1 MSRIALKLKGY
12 KGGLDVLAKSN
23 INSLQ
28 QHKLFSTNSQSERL
42 AGKIALIT
50 GAASG
55 IGKAAAIKFIEN
67 GAKVLL
73 ADVQDHLGKSIANDL
88 GPNAI
93 FIHCDVTN
101 EEEISSA
108 VDHVVG
114 RYGRL
119 DVMYNN
125 AGTAGTLTPTII
137 DLELA
142 GFDRTMA
149 VNVRSMVA
157 GIKHASRVM
166 IPCQAGSIICAA
178 STAGILGG
186 MGPHDYAVS
195 KAAVI
200 GLVKSTA
207 AELSQHG
214 IRVNCIS
221 PHALPTSL
229 AVNGYKKL
237 LNIDDEK
244 IVAEMMHNVWDFK
257 GARCDA
263 ADIADAAVY
272 LASDDAKYISGH
284 NLAVDGGFT
293 SFKRLNFTPP

>member
-1 MSRIALKLKGY
+1 MVFPNYWIRLNGTKLAL
-12 KGGLDVLAKSN
+12 DALAKLHTN
-23 INSLQ
+23 RQ
-28 QHKLFSTNSQSERL
+28 HHKLFSTDSQSGRL
-42 AGKIALIT
+42 AGKAALIT

-55 IGKAAAIKFIEN
+55 IGKAAAMRFIQN

-93 FIHCDVTN
+93 FIHCDVANEQEITN
-101 EEEISSA
+101 A
-108 VDHVVG
+108 VDYAVTH
-114 RYGRL
+114 YGRL

-125 AGTAGTLTPTII
+125 AGIAGTLAPTIL
-137 DLELA
+137 DLELE

-166 IPCQAGSIICAA
+166 IPCQAGSIICTA
-178 STAGILGG
+178 STTAILGG
-186 MGPHDYAVS
+186 MANHDYAVS

-207 AELSQHG
+207 AELNQHG

-221 PHALPTSL
+221 PHALPTPL
-229 AVNGYKKL
+229 AVNGFKKL
-237 LNIDDEK
+237 WGIDDEK
-244 IVAEMMHNVWDFK
+244 MVAEMTHNTWEFK
-257 GARCDA
+257 GARCEA
-263 ADIADAAVY
+263 ADVAEAAVF

-284 NLAVDGGFT
+284 NLVVDAGFT
-293 SFKRLNFTPP
+293 CFKRLNISP

>member
-1 MSRIALKLKGY
+1 MSRIALKLKGNNLA
-12 KGGLDVLAKSN
+12 LDALVKLHTN
-23 INSLQ
+23 RQ
-28 QHKLFSTNSQSERL
+28 HHKLFSTNSQSGRL
-42 AGKIALIT
+42 AGKVALIT
-50 GAASG
+50 GAVSG

-93 FIHCDVTN
+93 FFHCDVANEQEITN
-101 EEEISSA
+101 A
-108 VDHVVG
+108 VDHTVTH
-114 RYGRL
+114 YGQL

-125 AGTAGTLTPTII
+125 AGIAGTLAPTIL
-137 DLELA
+137 DLELE

-166 IPCQAGSIICAA
+166 IPQQAGSIICTA
-178 STAGILGG
+178 STTAILGG
-186 MGPHDYAVS
+186 MANHDYAVS

-207 AELSQHG
+207 AELNQHG

-221 PHALPTSL
+221 PHALPTPL
-229 AVNGYKKL
+229 AVNGFKKL
-237 LNIDDEK
+237 WGIDDEK
-244 IVAEMMHNVWDFK
+244 VVAEMTYNSWEFK
-257 GARCDA
+257 GARCEP
-263 ADIADAAVY
+263 ADVAEAAVF

-284 NLAVDGGFT
+284 NLVVDAGFT
-293 SFKRLNFTPP
+293 CFKRLNMSP

>member
-1 MSRIALKLKGY
+1 MSRIALKLKGN
-12 KGGLDVLAKSN
+12 KAALDVLAKSYFN
-23 INSLQ
+23 RTR
-28 QHKLFSTNSQSERL
+28 QHKLFSTNSQSGRL

-88 GPNAI
+88 GPNAM

-108 VDHVVG
+108 VDHIVD

-125 AGTAGTLTPTII
+125 AGTAGTLAPTII

-149 VNVRSMVA
+149 VNVRSIVA

-166 IPCQAGSIICAA
+166 IPCQAGSIICTA
-178 STAGILGG
+178 STAGLLGG
-186 MGPHDYAVS
+186 IAPHDYAVS
-195 KAAVI
+195 KAAVM
-200 GLVKSTA
+200 GLVRSTA

-221 PHALPTSL
+221 PHATPTLLS
-229 AVNGYKKL
+229 VNGYKKL
-237 LNIDDEK
+237 LNIDDVK
-244 IVAEMMHNVWDFK
+244 IVAEMIHNMWEFK

-272 LASDDAKYISGH
+272 LASDDAKYINGH
-284 NLAVDGGFT
+284 NLVVDGGFT
-293 SFKRLNFTPP
+293 SFKRLNPTPP